1 MVILT
6 CFIFSFMLF
15 NLIYVDREL
24 IDPNIDAENG
34 MLNIVRKLLNSIPS
48 TRIVYRQES
57 VMEIAKLPLTTC
69 SEQIIPVHAIG
80 YYRIDKPMKRDSLM
94 SLYAKRNKTEQ
105 KLNFTQF
112 FYKTIASKQGGK
124 SKTSIMHISGLNS
137 NPVYPVSF
145 DYARSVLIFY
155 KPWCGVNRIMLQNK
169 PQVLEEFN
177 EFIMSPECPTTVKQ
191 AYVRAK
197 FC

>member
-1 MVILT
+1 MMILT

-94 SLYAKRNKTEQ
+94 SLYSKRNESEND
-105 KLNFTQF
+105 LNFTQF
-112 FYKTIASKQGGK
+112 FYKTIASKQGDK
-124 SKTSIMHISGLNS
+124 SKTTIMHISGQS
-137 NPVYPVSF
+137 GISF
-145 DYARSVLIFY
+145 DI
-155 KPWCGVNRIMLQNK
+155 K
-169 PQVLEEFN
+169 
-177 EFIMSPECPTTVKQ
+177 TT
-191 AYVRAK
+191 
-197 FC
+197 